1 MATQTHAGI
10 DMRLQ
15 IVGLGRFAEEIDGYI
30 PGSMPRLVLQPT
42 GDAGPD
48 MARHTLHLFMG

>member
-1 MATQTHAGI
+1 MATQTHARI

-15 IVGLGRFAEEIDGYI
+15 IVGRGRFAEEIDGHI

-42 GDAGPD
+42 
-48 MARHTLHLFMG
+48 